1 MSSILDALRKVDE
14 QKSARRRQPMDLTQ
28 GVLKGNA
35 VAHGVRFKPWQL
47 ALAFFAVAA
56 ISILITLLAT
66 GPHKRDVQESL
77 TQNNLPGTAALKQ
90 APATPVPPVTAV
102 PVVPAMVTPGQPVTL
117 VVAKPLQSIRPVKKL
132 PPNQVTSIAEQVPT
146 ARPAFTEEVVVTI
159 SEQAPARVQTPPL
172 KVTGIGWQKDATARY
187 AVINGTAVSE
197 GGIVDGAK
205 VEEILPDKVRLRVD
219 GNPVEISMGK

>member
-14 QKSARRRQPMDLTQ
+14 QKSARRRQPLDLTQ

-35 VAHGVRFKPWQL
+35 VAQGVRFKPWQL

-66 GPHKRDVQESL
+66 GPQKRGAQVPTAVNVS
-77 TQNNLPGTAALKQ
+77 PGTPQGKQSPAAPVSPVTTVPLV
-90 APATPVPPVTAV
+90 PAT
-102 PVVPAMVTPGQPVTL
+102 VTPGQPVTL
-117 VVAKPLQSIRPVKKL
+117 VVAKPLQSIKPVKTG
-132 PPNQVTSIAEQVPT
+132 PPSQVTSIAEQVPT
-146 ARPAFTEEVVVTI
+146 ARPAFTEEVVATI
-159 SEQAPARVQTPPL
+159 PEQTPARVQPPTL
-172 KVTGIGWQKDATARY
+172 KVTGIGWQKDAAARY

-205 VEEILPDKVRLRVD
+205 VEEILPDKVRLRID